1 MGAVCDM
8 TENEVTGKGKGG
20 AKCMRKESY
29 RKIISEKG
37 TCFYLVDILPT
48 LKSLL

>member
-20 AKCMRKESY
+20 AFVHVKRKLPKDY
-29 RKIISEKG
+29 SEKG